1 MISESHEGTVETM
14 QDMFTVVAA
23 KEVVESVQVLQDTI
37 AIAEK
42 LNIGQEKIEDNS
54 RLVPFQPAAH
64 ARIACIFRLSSPS
77 IPSPSLYLCLSGSE
91 SVCLGGTHIKKPFS
105 GHFPSFPKTGP
116 IALRLRYALLQCPPY
131 RCSQIYKCIKASCLT
146 NKRY

>member
-1 MISESHEGTVETM
+1 M

-23 KEVVESVQVLQDTI
+23 KEVVESVQVLQNTI

-64 ARIACIFRLSSPS
+64 ARIACIFRLSSPVH
-77 IPSPSLYLCLSGSE
+77 PSRPPLSTC
-91 SVCLGGTHIKKPFS
+91 VCLG
-105 GHFPSFPKTGP
+105 PSLSVWE
-116 IALRLRYALLQCPPY
+116 ALA
-131 RCSQIYKCIKASCLT
+131 
-146 NKRY
+146 